1 MSQHSLG
8 ATERERLLAA
18 EREQRLQAET
28 LAEVTLAL
36 TSLKSR
42 TAVLHEILR
51 QTERLVP
58 HQTANIALLE
68 GDTLKVVRW
77 RGYED
82 FEAKSLIDDM
92 VWSLSELPLPEAV
105 VTAREPIVVAD
116 TYEEDRWRFLSGGE
130 WIRSCLIVPIEGQ
143 EQVLGLLQ
151 LDSDKPGAFSEE
163 HAALLRPLANAAAI
177 ALEQARLLEAAE
189 RRAAELEAVRQAS
202 LSLTAKLEL
211 EPVLTSIMDSTLS
224 LLPQLRNAHVFLLR
238 EEKIISGTALWKGDP
253 PQQEVIQPRSDG
265 LTYTVARKGEPI
277 VVSDMSTHPLYEDA
291 PPEWHGAIVGL
302 PLKVESRVV
311 GVMNVAYRR
320 PLNVSQTDLRV
331 LMLLAD
337 QAAIAIKNAQLY
349 EQAQQSE
356 TRYRTV
362 SELVSD
368 YAFALRILP
377 DGEVLSEWITE
388 AFARNT
394 SYHIEPG
401 KPLDLPQ
408 LVHPDDLP
416 AVKEGYARLLAGNS
430 VTGEIRI
437 VTRDDERRWLRISAR
452 PEWDHAEERVV
463 RIVGAGQDVT
473 ERRQM
478 EDALRES
485 EAKLRSVIENIPD
498 YLIMA
503 SPDGTILFMNST
515 PSNTAMEEVLNASI
529 YDFLPEEEGKRV
541 RGLLQLVVDTG
552 NPTSFESMI
561 SDEEGDHRWFA
572 ARVGAVEQA
581 GAVVALTIV
590 ASEITERKR
599 AEEKLQRL
607 AGQRKRLLDI
617 SRSMLST
624 LDPGAVVRQIQQA
637 LRRVLPYEAFGLF
650 LLDSDRGVLY
660 PWLRDESVTEMETWQ
675 KSEIPAGTGIL
686 GAVVES
692 AQGEL
697 VNDAQLDPRSVYPD
711 GSAVDQ
717 EHLICVPLKTSG
729 KIEGAFVVV
738 RTDEPFTEEEFDLAQ
753 LFVGYAS
760 LAIENAQL
768 FTRLRSSEEKYRTLF
783 EETKDCVFILSP
795 DGRFLDINPAG
806 VEMFGCTSR
815 EAVLSLNIF
824 ENLLADP
831 ADGRRLHN
839 LLETQGSARDYEMNV
854 RRRDGEEAFLLVDVL
869 PVLEEQ
875 EVTAYRGFARDI
887 TGRKR
892 TEEAMRRTQKLESLG
907 VMAGGVAHDF
917 NNLLTGVLSES
928 HLAGR
933 KLPSSHEAQ
942 KHIDRIVAVAERA
955 TDLTGQLLTYSGRE
969 RLETVPQNVNQLVTE
984 NLSLLEMSVPRSVT
998 LQASLAS
1005 DIPDVEADPGQIQQ
1019 VIMNLI
1025 MNAAEAYEGRPGTV
1039 RVETDTVTITEESRR
1054 MTLSGLPLDAGEYVC
1069 LMVQDWGAGMNPE
1082 TMERIFDPFFT
1093 TKFTGRGLGL
1103 AAVQGIVRSH
1113 NGSIRVE
1120 SQLGEGTTFRVLLPA
1135 AGRPAPK
1142 PPTEGPANL
1151 KEATGKLL
1159 VVEDDPVIRE
1169 ALEELLDLQGFSV
1182 LLAEHGRAGVQ
1193 LFQEHRDVNLV
1204 LLDLTM
1210 PIMSGSEAFG
1220 EIRRLRP
1227 DVPVILLSGY
1237 SEHDAMSTIE
1247 DAPRTT
1253 FVKKPFNIEELVQTI
1268 QRMIVV

>member
-1 MSQHSLG
+1 VNQRRLG
-8 ATERERLLAA
+8 ETERERLLAA

-42 TAVLHEILR
+42 KAVLHEILL

-68 GDTLKVVRW
+68 GDKLRVVRW
-77 RGYED
+77 RGYEEY
-82 FEAKSLIDDM
+82 EAKTMIDDM
-92 VWSLSELPLPEAV
+92 VWSLTELPLTEAV
-105 VTAREPIVVAD
+105 IKDREPIIVAD
-116 TYEEDRWRFLSGGE
+116 AHDDPRWRILRGGE

-151 LDSDKPGAFSEE
+151 LDSDQPGAFSEE
-163 HAALLRPLANAAAI
+163 HTALLRPLANAAAI

-202 LSLTAKLEL
+202 LSLTAQLEL

-238 EEKIISGTALWKGDP
+238 EEKIVSGTALWKGDP
-253 PQQEVIQPRSDG
+253 PQHKVIQPRSDG
-265 LTYTVARKGEPI
+265 LTYTVARRGEPI
-277 VVSDMSTHPLYEDA
+277 VVSDMRTHPLYEDA
-291 PPEWHGAIVGL
+291 PPEWQGAIVGL

-311 GVMNVAYRR
+311 GVMNVAYRQ
-320 PLNVSQTDLRV
+320 PLKVSEPDLRV

-349 EQAQQSE
+349 EHAQQLE
-356 TRYRTV
+356 ARYRTV

-368 YAFALRILP
+368 YAFALRITP
-377 DGEVLSEWITE
+377 EGEAYSEWITE
-388 AFARNT
+388 AFGRST
-394 SYHIEPG
+394 GYQIEPG
-401 KPLDLPQ
+401 KPVDFPE
-408 LVHPDDLP
+408 LVHPDDVSSVTE
-416 AVKEGYARLLAGNS
+416 AYTALLAGNS
-430 VTGEIRI
+430 VTGEVRI
-437 VTRDDERRWLRISAR
+437 VTRDGERRWLRIYAR
-452 PEWDHAEERVV
+452 PEWDDTEERVV
-463 RIVGAGQDVT
+463 RIVGAAQDVT

-498 YLIMA
+498 YLVMA
-503 SPDGTILFMNST
+503 SPDGTILFMNTT
-515 PSNTAMEEVLNASI
+515 PGTATMQEILSASI
-529 YDFLPEEEGKRV
+529 YDFLPPEEVDRV
-541 RGLLQLVVDTG
+541 RALLRQVVVTG
-552 NPTSFESMI
+552 EPTSFESMI
-561 SDEEGDHRWFA
+561 LDEQGRQRWFA
-572 ARVGAVEQA
+572 ARVGAVEQE

-607 AGQRKRLLDI
+607 AGQRKRLLDV
-617 SRSMLST
+617 SRNMLST

-637 LRRVLPYEAFGLF
+637 LRRVLPYESFALY
-650 LLDSDRGVLY
+650 LLDVDRGVLY
-660 PWLRDESVTEMETWQ
+660 PWLADEETLQLEPWQ
-675 KSEIPAGTGIL
+675 KRDIPAGKGVL

-692 AQGEL
+692 GQGEL
-697 VNDAQLDPRSVYPD
+697 VNNAHLDPRSYYPD
-711 GSAVDQ
+711 DLTLDE
-717 EHLICVPLKTSG
+717 EHVICVPLKTSG
-729 KIEGAFVVV
+729 EIAGAFIVM
-738 RTDEPFTEEEFDLAQ
+738 RTKKPFSEEEFDLVQ

-768 FTRLRSSEEKYRTLF
+768 FGRLRSSEEKYRTLF
-783 EETKDCVFILSP
+783 EETKDSVFILSP

-806 VEMFGCTSR
+806 VEMFGCRSR

-824 ENLLADP
+824 ESLLDDP
-831 ADGRRLHN
+831 ADGRRLRN
-839 LLETQGSARDYEMNV
+839 LLETQGYARDYEMNV
-854 RRRDGEEAFLLVDVL
+854 RRRDGQEAFLLVDVL
-869 PVLEEQ
+869 PVVEDGKI
-875 EVTAYRGFARDI
+875 TAYRGFARDI

-928 HLAGR
+928 HLAAR
-933 KLPSSHEAQ
+933 KLPSRHEAQ

-955 TDLTGQLLTYSGRE
+955 TDLTGQLLTYSGRD
-969 RLETVPQNVNQLVTE
+969 RLETYPQNVNQLVTE

-998 LQASLAS
+998 LQATLAS
-1005 DIPDVEADPGQIQQ
+1005 DLPDVEADPGQMQQ
-1019 VIMNLI
+1019 VVMNLI
-1025 MNAAEAYEGRPGTV
+1025 MNAAEAYEGQPGTV
-1039 RVETDTVTITEESRR
+1039 RVETSTVTVAEESGR

-1069 LMVQDWGAGMNPE
+1069 LTVQDWGAGMDQE

-1113 NGSIRVE
+1113 KGSIQVE
-1120 SQLGEGTTFRVLLPA
+1120 SQLGEGTTFHVLLPA
-1135 AGRPAPK
+1135 APRRAPAP
-1142 PPTEGPANL
+1142 PSEEDVSLA
-1151 KEATGKLL
+1151 EATGKLL
-1159 VVEDDPVIRE
+1159 VVEDDAVIRE
-1169 ALEELLDLQGFSV
+1169 ALDELLSIQGFSV
-1182 LLAEHGRAGVQ
+1182 LLAEHGRVGLE
-1193 LFQEHRDVNLV
+1193 LFQEHEDVQLV

-1210 PIMSGSEAFG
+1210 PVMSGTEAFR
-1220 EIRRLRP
+1220 EMRRLRA

-1237 SEHDAMSTIE
+1237 SEHDAMRTIE
-1247 DAPRTT
+1247 DAPLTT
-1253 FVKKPFNIEELVQTI
+1253 FVKKPFKIEELVQI
-1268 QRMIVV
+1268 IHKMIA